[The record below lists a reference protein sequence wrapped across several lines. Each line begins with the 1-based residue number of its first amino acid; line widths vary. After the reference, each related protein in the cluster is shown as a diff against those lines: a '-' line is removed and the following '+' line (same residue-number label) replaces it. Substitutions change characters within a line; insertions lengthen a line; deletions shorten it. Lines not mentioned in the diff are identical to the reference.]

1 MGIRYMK
8 KQASLEEIVTVED
21 AEGLL
26 EWLKKQPKP
35 AVNLSKCQHMHAAV
49 LQVLLMCR
57 PAINGAVNDPML
69 AQALMPPA
77 P

>member
-8 KQASLEEIVTVED
+8 KQASLEDIVTVED

-26 EWLKKQPKP
+26 DWLKNQAKP

-49 LQVLLMCR
+49 LQVLLMRR
-57 PAINGAVNDPML
+57 PAINGAINDPLL
-69 AQALMPPA
+69 ARVLMPSA

>member
-49 LQVLLMCR
+49 LQVLLTCR
-57 PAINGAVNDPML
+57 PAINGAINDPLL
-69 AQALMPPA
+69 ARALMPSA